1 MLKQILTVIFIA
13 AAVYVGIKF
22 SAYFRKSLQ
31 EAEQKVEGPPR
42 YAPGKL
48 PGLPAELEP
57 AFEEAEKR
65 GLDGLRDF
73 LRQHR
78 SEIEDPRLADIQM
91 DYVVLVGR
99 ANPAEARR
107 VLADIRPRLAATSR
121 AYKRFE
127 QLEKVYP

>member
-13 AAVYVGIKF
+13 IAIYVGIKC
-22 SAYFRKSLQ
+22 SNYFQRRMQ
-31 EAEQKVEGPPR
+31 EAQQKAEGPPR

-48 PGLPAELEP
+48 PGLAAELEP
-57 AFEEAEKR
+57 AYEDAKKR
-65 GLDGLRDF
+65 GLEGLREF
-73 LRQHR
+73 LGRHR

-91 DYVVLVGR
+91 DYAVLAGR
-99 ANPAEARR
+99 TNPAEARR

>member
-13 AAVYVGIKF
+13 IAVYVGIKF
-22 SAYFRKSLQ
+22 SAYFQKRLQ
-31 EAEQKVEGPPR
+31 EAEQKTEGPPL

-57 AFEEAEKR
+57 AYEEAKAH
-65 GLDGLRDF
+65 GLDGLREF

-78 SEIEDPRLADIQM
+78 PEIEDPRLADIQM

-99 ANPAEARR
+99 DNPAEARR
-107 VLADIRPRLAATSR
+107 VLDDIRQRLGPTSS
-121 AYKRFE
+121 AYKRFQ
-127 QLEKVYP
+127 QLQQVYP